1 MDDGSGN
8 YPEIPEGYGLSE
20 VSDVPTVAGQAYQ
33 AAKLNP
39 GKIIYGRDYI
49 FKGSSHSSPLHIIP
63 EEVEKQLAA
72 EHKLPE
78 VPESP
83 SNHYENFLKACMGQE
98 KTRSPFEIS
107 GVLCQ
112 VMNLGVIAQ
121 RLNTTFKFDRLSG
134 EIIDN
139 PFANALLTGIPP
151 RKGWEDYY
159 VL

>member
-1 MDDGSGN
+1 
-8 YPEIPEGYGLSE
+8 
-20 VSDVPTVAGQAYQ
+20 
-33 AAKLNP
+33 
-39 GKIIYGRDYI
+39 
-49 FKGSSHSSPLHIIP
+49 
-63 EEVEKQLAA
+63 
-72 EHKLPE
+72 
-78 VPESP
+78 
-83 SNHYENFLKACMGQE
+83 MGQE

-139 PFANALLTGIPP
+139 PFANALLTSIPP